1 MVKDFGKFLYRH
13 VHSLHHK
20 SYNPTAFS
28 GTSMHPVEA
37 FLYYTAAAIP
47 CLWGGHPVLA
57 VTAIID
63 LGIAAWLR
71 KAFKLNNSLKIIE
84 WPSVYQ
90 FRKLIKVMM
99 VSNGLVM
106 GAISTCFIIRSVLG
120 LKSQNT
126 QYLKI
131 ILSFWRVF

>member
-71 KAFKLNNSLKIIE
+71 KVLKLMHIIL
-84 WPSVYQ
+84 Y
-90 FRKLIKVMM
+90 IK
-99 VSNGLVM
+99 
-106 GAISTCFIIRSVLG
+106 
-120 LKSQNT
+120 
-126 QYLKI
+126 QYLSI
-131 ILSFWRVF
+131 

>member
-1 MVKDFGKFLYRH
+1 MEKDFGKFLYRH

-63 LGIAAWLR
+63 LGIAAWLSF
-71 KAFKLNNSLKIIE
+71 ALKLMSGLDRPVNRVKHH
-84 WPSVYQ
+84 
-90 FRKLIKVMM
+90 LI
-99 VSNGLVM
+99 
-106 GAISTCFIIRSVLG
+106 AI
-120 LKSQNT
+120 
-126 QYLKI
+126 
-131 ILSFWRVF
+131 

>member
-1 MVKDFGKFLYRH
+1 MNSNNKIIEILYQEHKLYHSSQILESWKNFESQKSIPSMKKDFGKFLYRH

-47 CLWGGHPVLA
+47 CLWGGHPILA

-63 LGIAAWLR
+63 LGIAAWL
-71 KAFKLNNSLKIIE
+71 SL
-84 WPSVYQ
+84 
-90 FRKLIKVMM
+90 
-99 VSNGLVM
+99 
-106 GAISTCFIIRSVLG
+106 
-120 LKSQNT
+120 
-126 QYLKI
+126 
-131 ILSFWRVF
+131 VF

>member
-71 KAFKLNNSLKIIE
+71 KVLKLMHITI
-84 WPSVYQ
+84 YQ
-90 FRKLIKVMM
+90 SSSTYKFRKLLKVMM
-99 VSNGLVM
+99 VFNGLVM
-106 GAISTCFIIRSVLG
+106 GAIFICFIIRSVFHKK
-120 LKSQNT
+120 LKYTYFENNA
-126 QYLKI
+126 
-131 ILSFWRVF
+131 